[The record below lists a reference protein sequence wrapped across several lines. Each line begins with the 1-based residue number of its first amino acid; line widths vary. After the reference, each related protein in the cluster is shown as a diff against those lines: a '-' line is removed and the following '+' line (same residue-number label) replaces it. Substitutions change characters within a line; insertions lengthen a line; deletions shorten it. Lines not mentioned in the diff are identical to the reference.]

1 MISISL
7 CMIVRDEE
15 EVLARCLDSV
25 LPAVDEI
32 VIVDTGSRDRTKEI
46 AAEYTDKVY
55 DFEWREDFSAARNFS
70 LSKGT
75 MDYLMWLDADDI
87 LPEESAAAMLEL
99 KQKLPCDTDVV
110 MMPYAVAFDANGK
123 SAFTYDR
130 ERLVKNNGAFFF
142 RGRVHEVIPPVG
154 NVYYSDV
161 LIEHRKIGPGD
172 GDRNLRIY
180 QDMEK
185 KGEYFDSRSLY
196 YYGRELLSHREYEK
210 GAQVL
215 RSFLDRPDGWVEN
228 QIDATRQMAYCF
240 YGTGEEGRALGA
252 LLEGLAYDVPRG
264 ETCCDLGRHFMD
276 RGRYEQAAYW
286 YRQALS
292 AKKAERSGAF
302 ITEDCY
308 GYLPA
313 ISLCVCYDRLGEY
326 GLAEEYNELA
336 ETFSPGSDYCR
347 VNREYFRRRRSD
359 GQKRDP
365 NIH

>member
-1 MISISL
+1 MISVSL

-15 EVLARCLDSV
+15 EVLGRCLESV
-25 LPAVDEI
+25 KNTVDEMI
-32 VIVDTGSRDRTKEI
+32 IVDTGSRDRTKEI

-55 DFEWREDFSAARNFS
+55 DFEWKQDFSAARNFS

-87 LPEESAAAMLEL
+87 LPGESAAAMLEL
-99 KQKLPCDTDVV
+99 KRKLPRDTDVV

-180 QDMEK
+180 QDMEA
-185 KGEYFDSRSLY
+185 KGENFDSRSLY
-196 YYGRELLSHREYEK
+196 YYGRELLSHGEYEK
-210 GAQVL
+210 GAQIL

-240 YGTGEEGRALGA
+240 YGTGEEGRALSA

-302 ITEDCY
+302 ITEECY

-313 ISLCVCYDRLGEY
+313 ISLCVCYDRLGKY

-336 ETFSPGSDYCR
+336 ETFSPGSDHCR